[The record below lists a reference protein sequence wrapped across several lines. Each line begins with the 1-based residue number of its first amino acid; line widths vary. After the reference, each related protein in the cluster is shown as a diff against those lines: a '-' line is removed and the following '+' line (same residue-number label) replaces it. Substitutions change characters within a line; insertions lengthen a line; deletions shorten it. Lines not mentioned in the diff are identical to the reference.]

1 MKWFNCPTCLGDCF
15 GVDGDIFFPTTS
27 GPDPCPTC
35 TDSDGNPTGRVG
47 VMSDGEVGA
56 VDDLLQIT
64 ADLSSEG
71 EEAWTELERGL
82 SEAFKAELS
91 HRKG

>member
-1 MKWFNCPTCLGDCF
+1 MIFLDADKIKAALQFALTYGPGKEEGCQEILDALGDAE
-15 GVDGDIFFPTTS
+15 
-27 GPDPCPTC
+27 
-35 TDSDGNPTGRVG
+35 RVC

-56 VDDLLQIT
+56 LEDLLQIT
-64 ADLSSEG
+64 ADLSRDG
-71 EEAWTELERGL
+71 EDSWTELERGL